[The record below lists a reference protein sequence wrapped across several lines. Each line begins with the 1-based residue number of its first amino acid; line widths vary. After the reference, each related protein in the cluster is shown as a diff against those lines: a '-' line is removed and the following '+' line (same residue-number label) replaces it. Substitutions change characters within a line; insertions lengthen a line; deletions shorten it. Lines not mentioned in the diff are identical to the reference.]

1 LIICFQI
8 IIIPS
13 YIIWTESNSSIHV
26 LLELILYIIL
36 GILNSTFFTILLIK
50 KQAIHSNYS
59 CIQTDFIQ
67 YSIERGM
74 DPNEMY
80 TKVVQ
85 IIKILCVPT
94 LVVTG
99 IFNLGPLLT
108 TINDL
113 GELPLDDRSHWLMF
127 WPDVSII

>member
-1 LIICFQI
+1 M
-8 IIIPS
+8 
-13 YIIWTESNSSIHV
+13 